1 MLELA
6 RTNRLSYPLPEGMS
20 DKQLAEV
27 LFPASNAKP
36 EYKMPDYEYVA
47 REMQKSGV
55 TLNLLWLEYCE
66 QCSNNGETPY
76 RLTQFKKYFRDY
88 TLKNSATMH
97 LNHKPGEIMQVDWA
111 GDTAAVIDTDTGEKI
126 PVYVFVATLPYSGY
140 SYVEGFFSMNQEC
153 WTAAHVNAFR
163 YFGGVARI
171 IQCDNLRTGV
181 DRHGHNEIRL
191 NKAYSELAEHYN
203 TAILP
208 CRVRSPKVVEGTVGV
223 ISTFILAAL
232 RNRRFLSL
240 TELNE
245 AISERL
251 YEFNHKPFQKRD
263 GSRAVAFEEEKAFL
277 MTLSSTHFELS
288 TWKIATVAPNYHITV
303 DKMNY
308 SVPYEY
314 IKRKVD
320 VRVTRSTVEI
330 FFDGNRICS
339 HHRLYGKPNQY
350 STNEEHM
357 PANHRKY
364 IQWNGERFI
373 KWAKKIGENTA
384 TVVKAILGEY
394 KVEQQDYKACMGLL
408 KLADKYTPD
417 RLENACKRAPSFT
430 PRPSYKNIQVILS
443 SGQDKQAD
451 SAVNSASSTSEQ
463 YGFTR
468 GDSYYGGVKS
478 NADRKYDH
486 QAPGNAFKRNGCR
499 IQGTAERRILPA
511 HLEWRQYIRLP
522 ELLTELAI
530 FRTTGTFSKTI
541 DKYKKPALLI
551 LDEWLL
557 YQLKESEARDL
568 LEIAEARYQ
577 KGSIIFCS
585 QFDVPGWRDKI
596 GSPIIADAICG

>member
-1 MLELA
+1 MTNYREILRLNSLGLNKTQIAKVCGCSRTTVIKVLELA
-6 RTNRLSYPLPEGMS
+6 KANRLSYPLPEGMS

-27 LFPASNAKP
+27 LFPESAAKP
-36 EYKMPDYEYVA
+36 EYKMPDYEYVS

-76 RLTQFKKYFRDY
+76 QLTQFKKYYRDY

-163 YFGGVARI
+163 YFGGVTRI
-171 IQCDNLRTGV
+171 IQCDNLKTGV
-181 DRHGHNEIRL
+181 DKHGGNEVKL

-208 CRVRSPKVVEGTVGV
+208 CRVRSPKDKAFVEGTVGV

-240 TELNE
+240 AELNE

-263 GSRAVAFEEEKAFL
+263 GSRAIAFEEEKAFL
-277 MTLSSTHFELS
+277 MPLPPTPFELS

-320 VRVTRSTVEI
+320 VRMTRNTVEI

-339 HHRLYGKPNQY
+339 HRRLYGRPNQY

-357 PANHRKY
+357 PMDHQKY
-364 IQWNGERFI
+364 IQWNGERFT
-373 KWAKKIGENTA
+373 KWASKIGENTA
-384 TVVKAILGEY
+384 TVVKAILSGY
-394 KVEQQDYKACMGLL
+394 KVEQQGYKACMGLL

-417 RLENACKRAPSFT
+417 RLENACKRALSFT

-443 SGQDKQAD
+443 SGQDRQED
-451 SAVNSASSTSEQ
+451 PAVSSASPTGEQ

-468 GDSYYGGVKS
+468 GDSYYGGV
-478 NADRKYDH
+478 R
-486 QAPGNAFKRNGCR
+486 
-499 IQGTAERRILPA
+499 
-511 HLEWRQYIRLP
+511 
-522 ELLTELAI
+522 
-530 FRTTGTFSKTI
+530 
-541 DKYKKPALLI
+541 
-551 LDEWLL
+551 
-557 YQLKESEARDL
+557 
-568 LEIAEARYQ
+568 
-577 KGSIIFCS
+577 
-585 QFDVPGWRDKI
+585 
-596 GSPIIADAICG
+596 